1 MWKVMFPS
9 PYGGDPSIY
18 WVTADSAPTAETTAR
33 QQAGSRITA
42 EAPASVEH
50 ADDVDPEGEMWPR
63 PRLVAGIR
71 VFTFDD
77 TRSAYDH
84 TQIRDDIHDGDVLH
98 IPSETVA
105 GFLMQAWPVA
115 ISPGTGA
122 LHALTDPDNL
132 VIDGVDYSASA
143 RVARTLLSAA
153 ESPVPLPPPVPTPV
167 SRGLQYAADVWTVT
181 IAGTERHDGEGPYI
195 WIVNA
200 PDSTIAAATAE
211 RHHQTSQEDTDTVV
225 RSVEP
230 GAPTADY
237 PWAYNDLRGIPSK
250 TIVLTPDN
258 IRQVARI
265 RLACKRLDR
274 YAASVDVNPAE
285 PFTEHEA
292 QIIDDMTYYIAT
304 LVRQL
309 LDDLGY
315 SACPTPATKPLAAP
329 ARTCHWQGATCQPLT
344 PRPVGRGSPISVSG
358 TVTDS
363 DSEISVCDVVHA
375 SVGSGSPPRTESR
388 SAATGG
394 TGSTATCWPPA
405 SAVWH
410 GSRK

>member
-9 PYGGDPSIY
+9 PYGGPSSIY
-18 WVTADSAPTAETTAR
+18 WVTADSAPDAEIAAR

-50 ADDVDPEGEMWPR
+50 ADDVDPEGEVWSR

-77 TRSAYDH
+77 SRSAYDQ
-84 TQIRDDIHDGDVLH
+84 TQVRDDIHGSDVLH

-115 ISPGTGA
+115 VSPGTGE
-122 LHALTDPDNL
+122 LHALTDPDHL
-132 VIDGVDYSASA
+132 VIDGVDYNASA
-143 RVARTLLSAA
+143 RVARTLLSMP
-153 ESPVPLPPPVPTPV
+153 ESPAPPPPPMPTPA

-181 IAGTERHDGEGPYI
+181 IAGSERHDGEGPYI
-195 WIVNA
+195 WVVNA

-225 RSVEP
+225 RSVEL
-230 GAPTADY
+230 GAPSADY

-250 TIVLTPDN
+250 TIVLTPGN

-265 RLACKRLDR
+265 RLAYKRLDR
-274 YAASVDVNPAE
+274 YVAGVDVEPGE
-285 PFTEHEA
+285 PFAEHEA
-292 QIIDDMTYYIAT
+292 QAIADMNDHIAT
-304 LVRQL
+304 LVRQF

-315 SACPTPATKPLAAP
+315 
-329 ARTCHWQGATCQPLT
+329 GA
-344 PRPVGRGSPISVSG
+344 
-358 TVTDS
+358 
-363 DSEISVCDVVHA
+363 
-375 SVGSGSPPRTESR
+375 
-388 SAATGG
+388 
-394 TGSTATCWPPA
+394 
-405 SAVWH
+405 
-410 GSRK
+410 